1 MSKEKILDFVKSMQ
15 AKDHVILFYSDRR
28 DKREV
33 LFTYLKAGLDAGEAA
48 IYVASEESPDEIR
61 RAMKE
66 FGLDSERYER
76 SHALRVVDYREWYI
90 VDGKF
95 DISKIFSRWEKSLQE
110 AFRRGFKGLRVTG
123 EMSCFFHHHMLNEL
137 VVYERALHR
146 ELETPMKAICAYDDD
161 VVLKGAME
169 DRYLKIY
176 LDLITAHGTILFVGP
191 EDAGII
197 KAV

>member
-1 MSKEKILDFVKSMQ
+1 
-15 AKDHVILFYSDRR
+15 VILFYSNPR

-66 FGLDSERYER
+66 FGLDSARHEK
-76 SHALRVVDYREWYI
+76 SSALRVVDYREWYM

-95 DISKIFSRWEKSLQE
+95 DVGKIFSLWEQSLQE
-110 AFRRGFKGLRVTG
+110 ALANGFKELRVTG
-123 EMSCFFHHHMLNEL
+123 EMSCFFRNHMLNEL
-137 VVYERALHR
+137 VIYERALHR
-146 ELETPMKAICAYDDD
+146 ELTIPMQAICAYDDS
-161 VVLKGAME
+161 VVLRGAEE
-169 DRYLKIY
+169 DHYLRIY

-191 EDAGII
+191 QDAGVIR
-197 KAV
+197 AV